1 MVYDAATQT
10 VVLFG
15 GGDAAGPL
23 GDTWTW
29 NGVAKTWT
37 QQNPTASP
45 SARSAPIA
53 YDAATQTVLLFGG
66 NGSSTADEF
75 NDTWTWNGSAWT
87 QQFPAAAPPA
97 RTSASMT

>member
-97 RTSASMT
+97 SRTLGS